1 MNNMSKIEKVQKRI
15 KIITGIAMLMLMV
28 GILALLST
36 ATELTY
42 MGISGARFLLIFVIG
57 IALTYG
63 GVRIISSL
71 DEIIEEKDFLK
82 ELYK

>member
-1 MNNMSKIEKVQKRI
+1 MNMKKIEKVQKRI

-42 MGISGARFLLIFVIG
+42 MGISGVRFLLIFVIG
-57 IALTYG
+57 VALTYG
-63 GVRIISSL
+63 GAHIISVL
-71 DEIIEEKDFLK
+71 DDIIEEKDFLK
-82 ELYK
+82 KLYK

>member
-1 MNNMSKIEKVQKRI
+1 MSKIEKVQRRI
-15 KIITGIAMLMLMV
+15 KIITGIAMLMLLV

-36 ATELTY
+36 VTELTY
-42 MGISGARFLLIFVIG
+42 MGISGVRFLLIFVMG
-57 IALTYG
+57 VALIYG

-82 ELYK
+82 QLYK

>member
-1 MNNMSKIEKVQKRI
+1 MSKIEKVQKRI
-15 KIITGIAMLMLMV
+15 KIITGVAMLMLLV

-36 ATELTY
+36 VTELTY
-42 MGISGARFLLIFVIG
+42 MGISGLRFLLIFVMG
-57 IALTYG
+57 VALTYG

-82 ELYK
+82 QLYK